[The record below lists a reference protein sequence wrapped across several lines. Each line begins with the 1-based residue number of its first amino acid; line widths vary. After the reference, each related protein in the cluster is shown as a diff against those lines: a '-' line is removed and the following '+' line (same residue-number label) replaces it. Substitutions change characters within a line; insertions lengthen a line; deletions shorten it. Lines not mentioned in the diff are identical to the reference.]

1 MGQVPPGGP
10 RDPLR
15 LPDHGPNEPRWNPYC
30 GLPRQ
35 LLKVSVNYQII
46 NKTF

>member
-1 MGQVPPGGP
+1 MGQVPTRGPG
-10 RDPLR
+10 DPLR
-15 LPDHGPNEPRWNPYC
+15 LPDHRPDEPRWNPYG